1 MSQSSVSSPGAE
13 KSCYIDIV
21 VARRQYKMKKG
32 YSSVKRISKSYEI
45 LGLPPRPSEHE
56 FTQRSADGS
65 PGQTRDAHLKSF
77 IFCVCGSLRR
87 RRSKWPTRGP
97 ILRLGSA
104 SGKAV
109 MIRDGEECKAKPSL
123 ERYEFLERKKER
135 KNALEHS
142 S

>member
-77 IFCVCGSLRR
+77 IFFVCVD
-87 RRSKWPTRGP
+87 RSAG
-97 ILRLGSA
+97 GAA
-104 SGKAV
+104 SGPLAGLFYGLGVRPGKL
-109 MIRDGEECKAKPSL
+109 DGEECKATVSL
-123 ERYEFLERKKER
+123 L
-135 KNALEHS
+135 
-142 S
+142 